1 MTSGRFAKL
10 GWAGLIGLAI
20 AGGPAVQAAE
30 TKPAVSAS
38 KRWETE
44 FSLWQKVSSSSDPA
58 GYEAYLKDYPNGTF
72 ASMARLRLAELNAR
86 GVASTAGA
94 DDGKPQD
101 SAATDT
107 GAASEK
113 EKAAAARKA
122 DEAARLKAEQEA
134 RVAAE
139 EQRAEEERLAAEAE
153 AKRVAEAERQRK
165 EEQARAEAEAKR
177 VAAAKAEAERQ
188 RAEAERK
195 RAEEAAEAERLKAEQ
210 QAKAELARLKA
221 EEEAKAAAEAKA
233 RADAAAARAKVEAEQ
248 AAAERE
254 RAIAAAEAE
263 KAKAEEEARAT
274 AEAQAREAQA
284 RETQAREA
292 QARADAAAEKAK
304 AEATEAERTR
314 AEQQA
319 AQPSAAPPVAE
330 GSVADALDT
339 EALPTDDENAIASPA
354 ADPDSGPDRDA
365 DAVAAAPVGGGMDG
379 DEAGDGQAERLARRE
394 DNSWS
399 RAVLNGR
406 PQAFENY
413 LREFPQGRFADE
425 ARQRLAALEKGG
437 KATGGEEPAGD
448 VAAREP
454 AINAPAATAAPLGA
468 GTEPLVRQTQ
478 PAPSQQPKVFQTP
491 SDVRE
496 AYLDPAARAQSQR
509 WLNALGYGTG
519 GADGVYG
526 PRTRA
531 AIASWQRSAG
541 YAGDGYLTRKQY
553 RELRQSARFAE
564 ARSREYVDRQ
574 RARRDRYYN
583 DGYGVYEGPVDG
595 YYREGLVGGV
605 YEGPVGGGYGP
616 GSDLTISGPGY

>member
-38 KRWETE
+38 KRWENE

-86 GVASTAGA
+86 GVASTAA
-94 DDGKPQD
+94 ASDQKAQD
-101 SAATDT
+101 PTVAT
-107 GAASEK
+107 GAGSEK
-113 EKAAAARKA
+113 EKAEAARKA

-134 RVAAE
+134 RIVAE
-139 EQRAEEERLAAEAE
+139 KQRAEEERLAAAAE
-153 AKRVAEAERQRK
+153 AKRVEEAERQRK
-165 EEQARAEAEAKR
+165 EELARAEAEAKR

-188 RAEAERK
+188 AAEAERK

-210 QAKAELARLKA
+210 QAKAEQARLKA
-221 EEEAKAAAEAKA
+221 EEEAKAAAEAKV
-233 RADAAAARAKVEAEQ
+233 RADAAAAARAEAEQ
-248 AAAERE
+248 AAAEAERE
-254 RAIAAAEAE
+254 RAIAEAQAE
-263 KAKAEEEARAT
+263 KAKAEEEARA
-274 AEAQAREAQA
+274 AAQ
-284 RETQAREA
+284 A
-292 QARADAAAEKAK
+292 QARADAAAAEKAQGEA
-304 AEATEAERTR
+304 AEADAERAR
-314 AEQQA
+314 EEQQA
-319 AQPSAAPPVAE
+319 AEPSVAPPVAD

-339 EALPTDDENAIASPA
+339 EALPTDGENANASPA
-354 ADPDSGPDRDA
+354 ANPEGGLAVDGAA
-365 DAVAAAPVGGGMDG
+365 DAAAAGPVDG
-379 DEAGDGQAERLARRE
+379 AADGEAERLARRE
-394 DNSWS
+394 DNNWS

-406 PQAFENY
+406 PQAFEGY

-437 KATGGEEPAGD
+437 NTTGDEETSGD

-454 AINAPAATAAPLGA
+454 AINAPAAAAPLGA
-468 GTEPLVRQTQ
+468 GTEPLIRQTQ
-478 PAPSQQPKVFQTP
+478 PAPGQQPKVFQTP

-531 AIASWQRSAG
+531 AISSWQRSAG

-564 ARSREYVDRQ
+564 NRSREYVTRQ

-595 YYREGLVGGV
+595 YYREGPVGGV
-605 YEGPVGGGYGP
+605 YEGPVGGNYGP
-616 GSDLTISGPGY
+616 GGDLTISGPGY

>member
-44 FSLWQKVSSSSDPA
+44 FSLWQKVSSGSDPA

-101 SAATDT
+101 SAATDA

-134 RVAAE
+134 RIAAE
-139 EQRAEEERLAAEAE
+139 KQRAEEERLAAEAE

-210 QAKAELARLKA
+210 QAKAEQARLKA
-221 EEEAKAAAEAKA
+221 EEEARAAAEAKA
-233 RADAAAARAKVEAEQ
+233 RADAAAAAQARAEAEQ
-248 AAAERE
+248 VAAEAERE

-274 AEAQAREAQA
+274 AEAQARE
-284 RETQAREA
+284 TQAREA
-292 QARADAAAEKAK
+292 QARADAAAEKAT
-304 AEATEAERTR
+304 AATEAERAR

-339 EALPTDDENAIASPA
+339 EALPTDGENAIASPA
-354 ADPDSGPDRDA
+354 ADPDGGPATDGAA
-365 DAVAAAPVGGGMDG
+365 DAVAAAPAGGGMDG
-379 DEAGDGQAERLARRE
+379 DEAGDGEAERLARRE

-595 YYREGLVGGV
+595 YYREGPVGGV

>member
-10 GWAGLIGLAI
+10 GWAGLLGLAI

-38 KRWETE
+38 KRWENE

-86 GVASTAGA
+86 GVARTAGA
-94 DDGKPQD
+94 SDQKAQD
-101 SAATDT
+101 PTAS
-107 GAASEK
+107 GAGSEK
-113 EKAAAARKA
+113 EKAEAARKA

-134 RVAAE
+134 RIAAE
-139 EQRAEEERLAAEAE
+139 KQRAEEERLAAAAE
-153 AKRVAEAERQRK
+153 AKRVEEAERQRK

-188 RAEAERK
+188 AAEAERK

-210 QAKAELARLKA
+210 QARAEQARLKA
-221 EEEAKAAAEAKA
+221 EEEARAAAEAKV
-233 RADAAAARAKVEAEQ
+233 RAEAAASARAKAEAEQ
-248 AAAERE
+248 AAAEAERE
-254 RAIAAAEAE
+254 RAIAEAQAE
-263 KAKAEEEARAT
+263 KAKAEEEARA
-274 AEAQAREAQA
+274 AA
-284 RETQAREA
+284 EA
-292 QARADAAAEKAK
+292 QARADAAAAEKAK
-304 AEATEAERTR
+304 AEAAEAERAR
-314 AEQQA
+314 EEQQA
-319 AQPSAAPPVAE
+319 AEPSVAPPVAD

-339 EALPTDDENAIASPA
+339 EALPTDGENASTSPA
-354 ADPDSGPDRDA
+354 ANPDGGLAADGPA
-365 DAVAAAPVGGGMDG
+365 DSAAAGPADG
-379 DEAGDGQAERLARRE
+379 VVNGAADGEAERLARRE

-406 PQAFENY
+406 PQAFESY
-413 LREFPQGRFADE
+413 LREFPQGRFAGE

-437 KATGGEEPAGD
+437 NTTGGEATSGA

-454 AINAPAATAAPLGA
+454 AINAPAAAAPLGA

-478 PAPSQQPKVFQTP
+478 PAPAQQPKVYQTP

-496 AYLDPAARAQSQR
+496 AYLDPAGRAQSQR

-531 AIASWQRSAG
+531 AISSWQRSAG

-564 ARSREYVDRQ
+564 NRSREYVTRQ

-595 YYREGLVGGV
+595 YYREGPVGGV
-605 YEGPVGGGYGP
+605 YEGPVGGNYGP
-616 GSDLTISGPGY
+616 GGDLTISGPGY

>member
-10 GWAGLIGLAI
+10 GWAGLLGLAI

-38 KRWETE
+38 KRWENE

-86 GVASTAGA
+86 RVAKTAGA
-94 DDGKPQD
+94 SDQKAQD
-101 SAATDT
+101 PTVAT
-107 GAASEK
+107 GAGSEK
-113 EKAAAARKA
+113 EKAEAARKA

-134 RVAAE
+134 RIVAE
-139 EQRAEEERLAAEAE
+139 KQRAEEERLAAAAE
-153 AKRVAEAERQRK
+153 AKRVEEAEQQRK
-165 EEQARAEAEAKR
+165 EELAHAEAEAKR
-177 VAAAKAEAERQ
+177 VAAAK
-188 RAEAERK
+188 AEAERK

-210 QAKAELARLKA
+210 QARAEQARLKA

-233 RADAAAARAKVEAEQ
+233 RADAAAAGRARAEAEQ
-248 AAAERE
+248 AAAEAERE
-254 RAIAAAEAE
+254 RAIAAAE
-263 KAKAEEEARAT
+263 KAKAEEEARA
-274 AEAQAREAQA
+274 AAD
-284 RETQAREA
+284 A
-292 QARADAAAEKAK
+292 QARADAAAAEKAK
-304 AEATEAERTR
+304 AEAAEAERAR
-314 AEQQA
+314 EEQQA
-319 AQPSAAPPVAE
+319 AEPSVAPPVAD

-339 EALPTDDENAIASPA
+339 EALPTDGENANASPA
-354 ADPDSGPDRDA
+354 ANPEGGLAVDGAA
-365 DAVAAAPVGGGMDG
+365 DAAAAGPADG
-379 DEAGDGQAERLARRE
+379 LVDGAADGEAERLARRE
-394 DNSWS
+394 DNNWS

-406 PQAFENY
+406 PQAFESY
-413 LREFPQGRFADE
+413 LREFPQGRFAGE

-437 KATGGEEPAGD
+437 NTTGGEATSGA

-454 AINAPAATAAPLGA
+454 AINAPAAAAPLGA

-478 PAPSQQPKVFQTP
+478 PAPAQQPKVYQTP

-531 AIASWQRSAG
+531 AISSWQRSAG

-564 ARSREYVDRQ
+564 NRSREYVTRQ

-595 YYREGLVGGV
+595 YYREGPVGGV
-605 YEGPVGGGYGP
+605 YEGPVGGNYGP
-616 GSDLTISGPGY
+616 GGDLTISGPGY